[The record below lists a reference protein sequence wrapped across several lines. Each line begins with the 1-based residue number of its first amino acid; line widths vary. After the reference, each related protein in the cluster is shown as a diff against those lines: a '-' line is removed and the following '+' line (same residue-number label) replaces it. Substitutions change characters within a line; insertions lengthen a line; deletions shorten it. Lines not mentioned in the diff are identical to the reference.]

1 MWQAAKPK
9 SGTTVTSRDN
19 EDKYW
24 NSQFDLRIDIQ
35 IVPPR
40 RKKRAM
46 NADTEFVYIHNNS
59 SSSAGGER
67 RRRKKKRKKSY
78 VHVDEAS
85 VDCSDWKEESKFHL
99 PSDWHSS
106 CESGARRK
114 VMEHWNGKNRHR
126 WGEIV
131 PSIKVDSTNV
141 YSLVVLRVRSYI

>member
-24 NSQFDLRIDIQ
+24 NSQFDLRFDIQ

-67 RRRKKKRKKSY
+67 RRRRKKR
-78 VHVDEAS
+78 E
-85 VDCSDWKEESKFHL
+85 
-99 PSDWHSS
+99 
-106 CESGARRK
+106 RK
-114 VMEHWNGKNRHR
+114 VMYMSTRRALIVAIEKKKVSFTSLLTGTAVARVEQDGK
-126 WGEIV
+126 
-131 PSIKVDSTNV
+131 
-141 YSLVVLRVRSYI
+141 

>member
-59 SSSAGGER
+59 SSSAGGES
-67 RRRKKKRKKSY
+67 RRRKKR
-78 VHVDEAS
+78 E
-85 VDCSDWKEESKFHL
+85 
-99 PSDWHSS
+99 
-106 CESGARRK
+106 RK
-114 VMEHWNGKNRHR
+114 VMYMSTRRALIVAIEKKKVSFTSLLTGTAVARVEQDGK
-126 WGEIV
+126 
-131 PSIKVDSTNV
+131 
-141 YSLVVLRVRSYI
+141 

>member
-24 NSQFDLRIDIQ
+24 NSQFDLRFDIQ

-59 SSSAGGER
+59 SSSAGGES
-67 RRRKKKRKKSY
+67 RRRKKR
-78 VHVDEAS
+78 E
-85 VDCSDWKEESKFHL
+85 
-99 PSDWHSS
+99 
-106 CESGARRK
+106 RK
-114 VMEHWNGKNRHR
+114 VMYMSTRRALIVAIEKKKVSFTSLLTGTAVARVEQDGK
-126 WGEIV
+126 
-131 PSIKVDSTNV
+131 
-141 YSLVVLRVRSYI
+141 